1 MKDLAPRFAVP
12 LEVPRSRGARL
23 LEAYSPKLERR
34 VQFFDHR
41 SFEQWLRLE
50 ADPRVIALCERPT
63 RVGPKTNDR
72 IVDFW
77 VRRADTQELIV
88 VQTTSSDTLPARV
101 AGLPLHTVRLGDLA
115 AASAWTNNWQRMLP
129 VINVTR
135 ALIPSKLLGSRL
147 DYVREP
153 IALARVEHELA
164 VGDPAIVRGAI
175 FELLRTGR
183 LLAPSLHV
191 EALSLHTLLHPTA

>member
-101 AGLPLHTVRLGDLA
+101 AGLPLHTLRLSDLA
-115 AASAWTNNWQRMLP
+115 AASVWTNNWQRMLP

-135 ALIPSKLLGSRL
+135 ALIPSKLLGSML

-191 EALSLHTLLHPTA
+191 EALSVHTLLHPTT

>member
-1 MKDLAPRFAVP
+1 
-12 LEVPRSRGARL
+12 
-23 LEAYSPKLERR
+23 
-34 VQFFDHR
+34 
-41 SFEQWLRLE
+41 
-50 ADPRVIALCERPT
+50 
-63 RVGPKTNDR
+63 
-72 IVDFW
+72 
-77 VRRADTQELIV
+77 
-88 VQTTSSDTLPARV
+88 
-101 AGLPLHTVRLGDLA
+101 
-115 AASAWTNNWQRMLP
+115 MLP

-135 ALIPSKLLGSRL
+135 ALIPSKLLGSML

-191 EALSLHTLLHPTA
+191 EALSVHTLLHPTT

>member
-1 MKDLAPRFAVP
+1 
-12 LEVPRSRGARL
+12 
-23 LEAYSPKLERR
+23 

-72 IVDFW
+72 IVYFW

-135 ALIPSKLLGSRL
+135 ALIPSKLLGSML
-147 DYVREP
+147 DYIREP

-191 EALSLHTLLHPTA
+191 EALSVHTLLHPTT